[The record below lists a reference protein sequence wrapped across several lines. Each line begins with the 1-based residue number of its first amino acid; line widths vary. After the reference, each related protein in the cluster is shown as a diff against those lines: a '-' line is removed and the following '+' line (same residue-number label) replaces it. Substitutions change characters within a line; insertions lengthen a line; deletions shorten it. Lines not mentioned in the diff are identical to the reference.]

1 MPGLSG
7 KLIMHLVPR
16 LPVLGRLVNPDR
28 YAFAAL
34 EALYVRPGREAALLT
49 LLEGVLAQLGFTS
62 ALLMADVH
70 APPAQWLK
78 NSGRLGI
85 MNALKKNIFT
95 KVMAK
100 ANGLS
105 LSDLKAFPAQPVYTS
120 AFDYT

>member
-1 MPGLSG
+1 MPGLAG
-7 KLIMHLVPR
+7 KLVMHVAPR
-16 LPVLGRLVNPDR
+16 LPVLRRLVNPDR

-34 EALYVRPGREAALLT
+34 EALYVQPGREAALLP
-49 LLEGVLAQLGFTS
+49 LLEGVLAELGYTS

-70 APPAQWLK
+70 APVAQWLK
-78 NSGRLGI
+78 HSGRLGI

-100 ANGLS
+100 ANGLA
-105 LSDLKAFPAQPVYTS
+105 LDQVKAFPAQPVYTS